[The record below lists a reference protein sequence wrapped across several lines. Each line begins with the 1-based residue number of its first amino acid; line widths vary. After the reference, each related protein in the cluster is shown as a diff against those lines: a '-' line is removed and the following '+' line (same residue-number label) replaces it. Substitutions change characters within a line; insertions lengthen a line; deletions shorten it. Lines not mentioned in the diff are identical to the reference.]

1 MHRILLVLAI
11 GAFTS
16 VATATTALA
25 EVVSN
30 TRIPFTSFVGFVP
43 CANGGAGE
51 FIVGVGG
58 EIHVLIALTENGS
71 VIVAKE
77 HFQPQ
82 GATAVGLNTGDI
94 YQATGVTQNQ
104 SAFSLQNGQQSIT
117 YVNNFRMI
125 GPGPGNN
132 FLVHESFHFTVNANG
147 DTTFV
152 HDNFSIECK

>member
-82 GATAVGLNTGDI
+82 GETAVGLNTGDI
-94 YQATGVTQNQ
+94 YHATGVTQNR
-104 SAFSLQNGQQSIT
+104 FTFTNQNGET
-117 YVNNFRMI
+117 FAYVNNFRMI